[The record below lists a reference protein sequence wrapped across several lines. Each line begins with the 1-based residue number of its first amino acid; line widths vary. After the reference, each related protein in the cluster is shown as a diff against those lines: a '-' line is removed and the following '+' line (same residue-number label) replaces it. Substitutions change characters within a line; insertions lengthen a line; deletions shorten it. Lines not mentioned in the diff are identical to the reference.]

1 MGEEEAGGKTS
12 LKETAHCRE
21 REKTINNKIT
31 KKKRK
36 KKQKKKKKKQKQKK
50 RTEVCVS
57 YRRVGSELL
66 V

>member
-1 MGEEEAGGKTS
+1 MREEEAGGKTS

-31 KKKRK
+31 KKKKK
-36 KKQKKKKKKQKQKK
+36 KKQKQKQKK